1 MRIPGVYIDFVPS
14 EFLVFT
20 GGGGIFSWIPNVG

>member
-1 MRIPGVYIDFVPS
+1 MKIPGVYIDFVPS

-20 GGGGIFSWIPNVG
+20 GGGGGFFLIPKVG